1 MVAVGSG
8 WTILPP
14 LAVIKSVQRGEPIRA
29 LPLPGKPLYRT
40 INVGSLKG
48 EGELLARQIRSAS
61 IDALQQHFMPPLRK
75 FMPDVAKLTKLHG
88 TAKSDKQA

>member
-14 LAVIKSVQRGEPIRA
+14 LAVIKSMQRGEPIRA
-29 LPLPGKPLYRT
+29 LPFPGKPLYRT
-40 INVGSLKG
+40 INVVSLKD
-48 EGELLARQIRSAS
+48 EGEPLAQQIRGAS

-75 FMPDVAKLTKLHG
+75 MLPEVAKLTTLHG
-88 TAKSDKQA
+88 IAKD